1 MRRVLG
7 LQIQVINGEYSPVKV
22 PYAYAQPKIP
32 ATHSDIATPDVVRQW
47 DHLMDVAD
55 EILYRSDKEI
65 GMLIGRNVPTA
76 FQPLN
81 VIYGEADERWAEKY
95 KFGWTIISPVC
106 LDKVKSQECSSVS
119 VNRVTVQRKE
129 LPDSCI
135 LNVPQPLT
143 PSISEIL
150 LPFSSISCGPRMSP
164 APK

>member
-1 MRRVLG
+1 
-7 LQIQVINGEYSPVKV
+7 
-22 PYAYAQPKIP
+22 
-32 ATHSDIATPDVVRQW
+32 
-47 DHLMDVAD
+47 
-55 EILYRSDKEI
+55 
-65 GMLIGRNVPTA
+65 MLIGRNVPTA